1 VSAFVKNSYRSTE
14 KGKNLNDASS
24 SSLKKKRANAQ
35 LKVFL
40 GNEAMQLDERNSC
53 GMDDNIMNT
62 TTTAERKE
70 D

>member
-14 KGKNLNDASS
+14 KEKNLNNASS
-24 SSLKKKRANAQ
+24 SSLKKKRANAR